1 MWTDSRKTKRQK
13 TAIRKRTS
21 RGFLFFLLFC
31 TVLLTGLS
39 AKKAQAASASI
50 TIDTSKKQ
58 VVKGD
63 TVYVVITV
71 SSSDSIKSFTGYF
84 SYDNRYLQFVNGGS
98 VVHGN
103 DDKFLVDD
111 INRTS
116 SATKLKY
123 SIKFKARKKG
133 STTIALQKP
142 YKVCADD
149 SSSGEMS
156 VSYNALNIAV
166 LSKKEAVASSQ
177 PQQSN
182 TATALPNASNRPQTE
197 ASGKP
202 ETSPDRAD
210 AKNEPDPS
218 KDPKASAAPEVTRG
232 PDDIAGSSRLRKL
245 SIADAQIA
253 PEFQPSIRKYS
264 GFVTTNQDTLDIS
277 YEAEDSKASVT
288 VKGNKNLKE
297 GKHTIKIVVTSVN
310 HKKTVYRFQ
319 LNVTKQDQAKDG
331 ANSIQITQTN
341 GKTYLSGGL
350 QIELLE
356 LEDESLLPD
365 DFSKTTIEIAGNEIT
380 AYALDGSTDY
390 NYVLLYGK
398 SDAEGF
404 FLYDKQEEAL
414 YPYEKVKQWY
424 RSQSED
430 SQDSTQTQTIRSY
443 QYIIAIMAVLCVLM
457 LVITIAFGLH
467 RNYQKEIWEQ
477 EIEED
482 ENEEDKMKEDR

>member
-1 MWTDSRKTKRQK
+1 
-13 TAIRKRTS
+13 
-21 RGFLFFLLFC
+21 
-31 TVLLTGLS
+31 
-39 AKKAQAASASI
+39 
-50 TIDTSKKQ
+50 
-58 VVKGD
+58 
-63 TVYVVITV
+63 
-71 SSSDSIKSFTGYF
+71 
-84 SYDNRYLQFVNGGS
+84 
-98 VVHGN
+98 
-103 DDKFLVDD
+103 
-111 INRTS
+111 
-116 SATKLKY
+116 
-123 SIKFKARKKG
+123 
-133 STTIALQKP
+133 
-142 YKVCADD
+142 
-149 SSSGEMS
+149 MS

-166 LSKKEAVASSQ
+166 LSKKEAIASSQ

-182 TATALPNASNRPQTE
+182 TEALPNATDHPQTE
-197 ASGKP
+197 VSGKP
-202 ETSPDRAD
+202 ETSPDRAN
-210 AKNEPDPS
+210 AKNQPGPS
-218 KDPKASAAPEVTRG
+218 KDPKASATPEVTRG

-245 SIADAQIA
+245 SITDAQIA

-319 LNVTKQDQAKDG
+319 LNVAKQDQTKDG
-331 ANSIQITQTN
+331 ANSIQVTQTN

-365 DFSKTTIEIAGNEIT
+365 GFSKTTIEIAGNELT
-380 AYALDGSTDY
+380 AFTLDSSTDY

-398 SDAEGF
+398 GDAEGF
-404 FLYDKQEEAL
+404 FLYDKQEGAL

-424 RSQSED
+424 RSQAKD

-457 LVITIAFGLH
+457 LVITVAFGMH

-477 EIEED
+477 EIEEIDND
-482 ENEEDKMKEDR
+482 EMKEDR